1 MRVTLACAYALAA
14 LAVASPSFAQDTSSP
29 PPAAPSQA
37 APSGTPS
44 TLPAQ
49 PQAETSRKAA
59 IRACMA
65 THKQAIRKQVATH
78 MRGWQSANPDASAD
92 AIAAER
98 TSFRRSVAHRYV
110 RECRT
115 QISAPPAQQ

>member
-1 MRVTLACAYALAA
+1 
-14 LAVASPSFAQDTSSP
+14 
-29 PPAAPSQA
+29 
-37 APSGTPS
+37 
-44 TLPAQ
+44 
-49 PQAETSRKAA
+49 
-59 IRACMA
+59 MA